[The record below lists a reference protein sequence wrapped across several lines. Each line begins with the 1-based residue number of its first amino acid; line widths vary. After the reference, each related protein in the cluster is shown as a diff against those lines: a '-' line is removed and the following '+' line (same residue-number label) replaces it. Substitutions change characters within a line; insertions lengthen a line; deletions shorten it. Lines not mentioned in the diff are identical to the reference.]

1 MPAVLVNTATVLVGS
16 LIGILFRNRLKESL
30 RNAVMKALGLCTLL
44 IGISS
49 AIATQNLLCVIL
61 CMVVGTVIGELLKID
76 DGIEHAGDAIKAK
89 LMKGNGSSGNRSMES
104 FTDGFVSAS
113 ILFCIGSMTIMGSLE
128 AGIRHDY
135 SIIYAKSMMDFV
147 SSMVSGRSDVAGG
160 CSRLRALGGRSHRD
174 ERGRRCDSHRHGSE
188 HARMQQ
194 GAHQGRQYASRDL
207 SPHPLGCRAG
217 LTAAFRGFSIPHD
230 YTRGGSKIALNNKKP
245 RLPQR
250 VALASCLWYSLYA
263 IRLCCF
269 YALSRRTVN
278 TMPDDFT
285 RRYAEC
291 SRIPG
296 RSERLRTTLQTG
308 VTTPRSRRS
317 QVGRAAEAHSTGASA
332 SFSKNADFLF
342 YTRLTL

>member
-30 RNAVMKALGLCTLL
+30 RNAVMKALGLCTML

-147 SSMVSGRSDVAGG
+147 SSMAFGAAMGFGVT
-160 CSRLRALGGRSHRD
+160 CS
-174 ERGRRCDSHRHGSE
+174 
-188 HARMQQ
+188 
-194 GAHQGRQYASRDL
+194 
-207 SPHPLGCRAG
+207 
-217 LTAAFRGFSIPHD
+217 AAFVLVFQGTLTLLAGVLGSALSEAAV
-230 YTRGGSKIALNNKKP
+230 TEMSAVGGVILLGMALNM
-245 RLPQR
+245 L
-250 VALASCLWYSLYA
+250 
-263 IRLCCF
+263 
-269 YALSRRTVN
+269 
-278 TMPDDFT
+278 
-285 RRYAEC
+285 EC
-291 SRIPG
+291 SKERIKVANMLP
-296 RSERLRTTLQTG
+296 
-308 VTTPRSRRS
+308 
-317 QVGRAAEAHSTGASA
+317 AI
-332 SFSKNADFLF
+332 FLPI
-342 YTRLTL
+342 LWVAVLG